1 MENSNYYRFDG
12 ALKRLGGD
20 EELFQELMSYFI
32 EDAPELLKTIEA
44 GLAAGSAESIR
55 RAAHS
60 LRGLAANFDAEEAMA
75 IACSIEQMAS
85 KGDLQPVPS
94 ALAHLAVEVRSLR
107 DVLGGYTT
115 PPKARRTPP
124 PTRSPIE
131 RR

>member
-1 MENSNYYRFDG
+1 
-12 ALKRLGGD
+12 
-20 EELFQELMSYFI
+20 MSYFI

-85 KGDLQPVPS
+85 KGDSQWVPS

-107 DVLGGYTT
+107 DVPGRIHNATKSEADAAPDAKSY
-115 PPKARRTPP
+115 
-124 PTRSPIE
+124 
-131 RR
+131 